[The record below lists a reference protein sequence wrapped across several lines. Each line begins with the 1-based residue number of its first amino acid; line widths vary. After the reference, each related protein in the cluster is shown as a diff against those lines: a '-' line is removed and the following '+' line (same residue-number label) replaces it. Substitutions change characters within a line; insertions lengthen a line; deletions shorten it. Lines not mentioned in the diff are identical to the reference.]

1 MEKKTTITSTINGDS
16 DSLGVCQKLFTV
28 LRRISSRAREPSPA
42 ATRQSYLTERTV
54 EIQNGAP
61 TGKNGVVLARG
72 KPKPKK
78 NDEEEIPSQRKLVP
92 IEGPTNGHS
101 KKNPD
106 KETDHDHHHHH
117 HHHDHDHL
125 NNTFEE
131 FIKRVRSKTGESPDV
146 DHGGGEENMMTS
158 GAGPGPGADRGIK
171 KKGSFKDHV
180 SDYIHRTKFKITSH
194 PSASAGSSSGSAT
207 TTTGKSVPYKT
218 EY

>member
-28 LRRISSRAREPSPA
+28 LRRISFRTRGPTPA

-61 TGKNGVVLARG
+61 TGKNGVVLVRDE
-72 KPKPKK
+72 PKPKK
-78 NDEEEIPSQRKLVP
+78 NDEEEIPSQRKLVL

-101 KKNPD
+101 KKSPD
-106 KETDHDHHHHH
+106 NHRHH

-131 FIKRVRSKTGESPDV
+131 FINRVRSKTEASPDV

-158 GAGPGPGADRGIK
+158 GADRGIK
-171 KKGSFKDHV
+171 KKGSFQDHV
-180 SDYIHRTKFKITSH
+180 SDYIHRTKFKTTSH
-194 PSASAGSSSGSAT
+194 PSASAGSSSSSATTT
-207 TTTGKSVPYKT
+207 TTTGKSVSYKT